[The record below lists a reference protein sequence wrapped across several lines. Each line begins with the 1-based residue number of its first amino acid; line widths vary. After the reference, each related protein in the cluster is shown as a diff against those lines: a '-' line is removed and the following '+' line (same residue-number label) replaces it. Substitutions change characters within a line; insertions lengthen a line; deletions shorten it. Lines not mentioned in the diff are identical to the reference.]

1 MRFFFDARYIRTDFH
16 DGVSRYSTELGR
28 AVAAQAPVTF
38 LISDPGQR
46 AFLPDGAETIMLHG
60 PTSALEPLTALRLNR
75 HRPDVV
81 FTPLQTMGSVG
92 RRYKLI
98 LTLQDIIYY
107 RDPTPPTDLPP
118 HIRLGWWLFH
128 QAYWP
133 QRLVLNRADAVVT
146 VSETSRSYIERYRLT
161 RRPITVVRNA
171 PAAQLPVPEAREP
184 RRDLVYVG
192 SFMPYKNTE
201 TLIRAMAHLSPDY
214 TLHLV
219 SPIAAD
225 REAELSA
232 LIPAGRKVVFHHG
245 VSDAEYRDLLAGAH
259 ALLTASKVE
268 GFGLPIVEAQR
279 AGVPVVCS
287 ATDIFTEVAGPDALF
302 FPAEDAEALARRVDQ
317 LADPAVREKII
328 ETGRRNA
335 ERFSWDHSARVL
347 LDLARNLAAQGRRR
361 RVTGSG
367 G

>member
-1 MRFFFDARYIRTDFH
+1 MKFFFDARYIRTDFH

-46 AFLPDGAETIMLHG
+46 DLLPAGVETIMLHG
-60 PTSALEPLTALRLNR
+60 PTSALEPVTALRLNR

-81 FTPLQTMGSVG
+81 FTPLQTMGALG
-92 RRYKLI
+92 RRFKLI

-107 RDPTPPTDLPP
+107 RDPTPPTNLPP

-133 QRLVLNRADAVVT
+133 QRLVLDRADAVAT

-161 RRPITVVRNA
+161 RRPITVVSNA
-171 PAAQLPVPEAREP
+171 PSPLINIPEAGESGRE
-184 RRDLVYVG
+184 LVYVG
-192 SFMPYKNTE
+192 SFMPYKNTG
-201 TLIRAMAHLSPDY
+201 TLIKAMAHLSPDY

-219 SPIAAD
+219 SPISAG

-232 LIPAGRKVVFHHG
+232 LIPAERTVIFHRG
-245 VSDAEYRDLLAGAH
+245 VTEAGYLELLTRAH

-279 AGVPVVCS
+279 AGVPVICS
-287 ATDIFTEVAGPDALF
+287 ETDIFTEVAGPGALF
-302 FPAEDAEALARRVDQ
+302 FPPEDAEALAGQ
-317 LADPAVREKII
+317 VRTLEDETVRQRIV
-328 ETGRRNA
+328 ETGRANA
-335 ERFSWDHSARVL
+335 ARFSWDRSAAVL
-347 LDLARNLAAQGRRR
+347 LDLAQRLADSR
-361 RVTGSG
+361 
-367 G
+367 

>member
-1 MRFFFDARYIRTDFH
+1 VRFFFDARYIRTDFH

-46 AFLPDGAETIMLHG
+46 ALLPPGAEVIMLHG
-60 PTSALEPLTALRLNR
+60 PTSALEPLTALRVNR

-81 FTPLQTMGSVG
+81 FTPLQTMGSFG

-107 RDPTPPTDLPP
+107 RDPTPPTNLPP

-133 QRLVLNRADAVVT
+133 QRLVLDRADAVAT

-161 RRPITVVRNA
+161 RRPITVVSNA
-171 PAAQLPVPEAREP
+171 PSSQLDVPEPGEP
-184 RRDLVYVG
+184 EAGKRSLDLVYVG
-192 SFMPYKNTE
+192 SFMPYKNTG
-201 TLIRAMAHLSPDY
+201 TLIKAMAHLSADY

-219 SPIAAD
+219 SPISAA
-225 REAELSA
+225 REAELAA
-232 LIPAGRKVVFHHG
+232 LIPAGRKVIFHRG
-245 VSDAEYRDLLAGAH
+245 VTEEGYLELLTHAH

-279 AGVPVVCS
+279 AGVPVICS
-287 ATDIFTEVAGPDALF
+287 QTDIFTEVAGADALF
-302 FPAEDAEALARRVDQ
+302 FPPEDPEALARQVRTLENEDVRRRIVDS
-317 LADPAVREKII
+317 
-328 ETGRRNA
+328 GRRNA
-335 ERFSWDHSARVL
+335 ARFSWDRSATVL
-347 LDLARNLAAQGRRR
+347 LDLARSLTVPA
-361 RVTGSG
+361 T
-367 G
+367 

>member
-46 AFLPDGAETIMLHG
+46 ELLPEGTETIMLHG

-81 FTPLQTMGSVG
+81 FTPLQTMGSIG

-107 RDPTPPTDLPP
+107 RDPKPPTNLPP

-146 VSETSRSYIERYRLT
+146 VSETSRKYIERYRLT
-161 RRPITVVRNA
+161 RRPITVVSNA
-171 PAAQLPVPEAREP
+171 PAAHVMDIQPGGN

-192 SFMPYKNTE
+192 SFMPYKNTD
-201 TLIRAMAHLSPDY
+201 TLIKAMAYLSEDY
-214 TLHLV
+214 TLRLV
-219 SPIAAD
+219 SPISTE

-232 LIPAGRKVVFHHG
+232 LIPEGRRVIFHRG
-245 VSDAEYRDLLAGAH
+245 VSEAEYLELLTGAH

-279 AGVPVVCS
+279 AGVPVICS
-287 ATDIFTEVAGPDALF
+287 ETDIFTEVAGPDSLF
-302 FPAEDAEALARRVDQ
+302 FPPEDAEALARQIERLQDSS
-317 LADPAVREKII
+317 VRKRIVES
-328 ETGRRNA
+328 GRANA
-335 ERFSWDHSARVL
+335 ARFSWERSAKVL
-347 LDLARNLAAQGRRR
+347 LDLAHQLAP
-361 RVTGSG
+361 
-367 G
+367 